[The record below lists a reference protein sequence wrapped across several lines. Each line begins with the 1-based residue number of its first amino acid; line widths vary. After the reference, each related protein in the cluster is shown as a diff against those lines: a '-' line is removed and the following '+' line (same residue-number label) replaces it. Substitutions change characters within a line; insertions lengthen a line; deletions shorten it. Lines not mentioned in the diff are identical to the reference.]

1 MLSITTVPKLVD
13 ALERR
18 RRIRQAAR
26 RVFAGRP
33 ADSTGLAHVAKVA
46 GIGRA
51 TLYHYYPDKASLLR
65 DLARDLLAEEERV
78 FASARLG
85 EGSPLDRIAG
95 LAAGLTEAFEQ
106 WSAVGRML
114 LDLWFRD
121 ARRSRP
127 FFRRLRRELGLLVAD
142 GQACGDIAPDLDA
155 EVAAGMVIGLIDG
168 MLLQHFVD
176 PTAFARKRDAV
187 GAAMADGVRRML
199 AR

>member
-1 MLSITTVPKLVD
+1 MLSKTTMPKIVD

-18 RRIRQAAR
+18 RHIRQAAR

-33 ADSTGLAHVAKVA
+33 PDSTGLTHVAKVA

-65 DLARDLLAEEERV
+65 DLARDLLAEEERA
-78 FASARLG
+78 FASARRG
-85 EGSPLDRIAG
+85 DGSPLDRIAC
-95 LAAGLTEAFEQ
+95 LAAGLTDVFEQ

-114 LDLWFRD
+114 LDVWFRD

-127 FFRRLRRELGLLVAD
+127 FFRHIRRDLARLVAE
-142 GQACGDIAPDLDA
+142 GQDRGEIVREVDP

-176 PTAFARKRDAV
+176 PAVFGRRRDAV
-187 GAAMADGVRRML
+187 RTAMAEGVRRML
-199 AR
+199 GR